1 MIDMKGQATMMNIL
15 KPWIWNTVR
24 MRLTAVNKK
33 LSGPISVSTSPW
45 LTSLMI
51 KLMMLSLLAEAASR
65 YANMMSAPDKIG
77 AAHFPFFIAINA

>member
-1 MIDMKGQATMMNIL
+1 MKANDEITNSNNPPKPKIDMKGQATMMNIL

-45 LTSLMI
+45 LTSCMI
-51 KLMMLSLLAEAASR
+51 KLMMLSLLA
-65 YANMMSAPDKIG
+65 
-77 AAHFPFFIAINA
+77 